1 MLLDTHIKTST
12 KGSWATLLATIP
24 ARLPVGNFLNSCRQW
39 DQWQRTACCVWVII
53 LTAITVR
60 GWISPAHSVYPVY
73 VRAARD
79 WLGGSDL
86 YLDRGSPYRYSPLV
100 AVLFVPLGLLSDASG
115 GTLWR
120 LLNYATYL
128 AGLAWFTHAVLQ
140 DSCTCRQR
148 GLLFLLIIPLSLGS
162 LNNAQSNALVLGLLL
177 CALAAAARERFHLS
191 GASIALACLFKVYP
205 IALGLLLLLH
215 FRRRLAFPLILWL
228 LLGLALPFAFGEPHF
243 VARQYSGWLHHLR
256 TDDRQ
261 GLPLELW
268 YRDLRLLCKMC
279 HIPLSGYTYPALQ
292 LVVALAIAVVC
303 WRSSRTGTEDRK
315 VLVTILA
322 WGTCWMTLFG
332 SATESC
338 TYILLAPSL
347 GLALLSSWCGKA
359 PWPRRWVLTASFT
372 LFTFTQAAVWFP
384 NGKALHALG
393 LQPLAALLFFL
404 ALLASLLPGQA
415 AAGPEELHAPGLT
428 AHAA

>member
-1 MLLDTHIKTST
+1 
-12 KGSWATLLATIP
+12 
-24 ARLPVGNFLNSCRQW
+24 
-39 DQWQRTACCVWVII
+39 
-53 LTAITVR
+53 LTVITVR
-60 GWISPAHSVYPVY
+60 SWLSPAHSVYPVY
-73 VRAARD
+73 ARAARD
-79 WLGGSDL
+79 WLAGGDL
-86 YLDRGSPYRYSPLV
+86 YLDQGSPYRYSPLV
-100 AVLFVPLGLLSDASG
+100 AVLFIPLSLLGDPLG

-120 LLNYATYL
+120 LINYATYL
-128 AGLAWFTHAVLQ
+128 GGLAWFTHAVLP
-140 DSCTCRQR
+140 DSCTGRKR

-177 CALAAAARERFHLS
+177 TALAAAARERFYLS

-215 FRRRLAFPLILWL
+215 YRRRLAQPLVLWL
-228 LLGLALPFAFGEPHF
+228 LVGLALPFAFGEPSF
-243 VARQYSGWLHHLR
+243 VARQYGGWLHHLR

-279 HIPLSGYTYPALQ
+279 HVALNAYAYTVLQ
-292 LVVALAIAVVC
+292 LMAAFSIAIIC
-303 WRSSRTGTEDRK
+303 WRSSRAGAGNRN
-315 VLVTILA
+315 VLLTILA
-322 WGTCWMTLFG
+322 WATCWMTLFG

-347 GLALLSSWCGKA
+347 GLALLDSWSGGA
-359 PWPRRWVLTASFT
+359 LWSRRWLLVASFA

-384 NGKALHALG
+384 SGKALHALG
-393 LQPLAALLFFL
+393 LHPLAALLFLL
-404 ALLASLLPGQA
+404 ALVASLLPGQS
-415 AAGPEELHAPGLT
+415 PLETQEFVAPGQP

>member
-1 MLLDTHIKTST
+1 MLLDTRIKTST
-12 KGSWATLLATIP
+12 TRSWAALLPT
-24 ARLPVGNFLNSCRQW
+24 RLGVGRFFDSCRQG
-39 DQWQRTACCVWVII
+39 DQWQSVACFVWLAI

-60 GWISPAHSVYPVY
+60 GWLSPAHSVYPVY

-79 WLGGSDL
+79 WVAGSDL

-100 AVLFVPLGLLSDASG
+100 AVLFVPLSFLGNPLG

-120 LLNYATYL
+120 LINYATYL
-128 AGLAWFTHAVLQ
+128 GGLAWFTHAVLP
-140 DSCTCRQR
+140 DSFSRR
-148 GLLFLLIIPLSLGS
+148 ERSLLFLLIIPLSHGS

-177 CALAAAARERFHLS
+177 CALATAARERFYLS
-191 GASIALACLFKVYP
+191 GAAIALACLFKVYP

-215 FRRRLAFPLILWL
+215 YRRRLAYPLMLWL

-268 YRDLRLLCKMC
+268 YRDLRLLGKIC
-279 HIPLSGYTYPALQ
+279 HVPLSGYAYSALQ
-292 LVVALAIAVVC
+292 LTVALAIAVIC
-303 WRSSRTGTEDRK
+303 WRSSRAGTKDRK

-322 WGTCWMTLFG
+322 WATCWMTLFG

-347 GLALLSSWCGKA
+347 GLALLSSWFGRS
-359 PWPRRWVLTASFT
+359 PWPRRSVLTASFA

-384 NGKALHALG
+384 SGKALHALG
-393 LQPLAALLFFL
+393 LHPLAALLFFL

-415 AAGPEELHAPGLT
+415 AAQPEEIPAPGQT